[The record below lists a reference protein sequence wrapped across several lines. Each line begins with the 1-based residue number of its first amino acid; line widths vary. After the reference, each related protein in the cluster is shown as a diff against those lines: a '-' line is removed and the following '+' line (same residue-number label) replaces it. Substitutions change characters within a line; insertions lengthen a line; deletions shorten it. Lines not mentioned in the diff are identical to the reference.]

1 MHNHCS
7 PWRRSNWPKYNFTV
21 FTTFPAHET
30 IILAWLNPVPQCDCS
45 YSELSAGERLLRWLN
60 RRIEAKISMWD
71 SQSSCNLCEKRC
83 ALVEVGQCEVQV
95 SDCRG
100 RRADNGGAERG
111 FRGNNSDKVRS
122 QQRINKDLLPS
133 WLQILK
139 DNERFLFYSWALIM
153 RLNRTTTGQHMD
165 VCAWNTGKKACR
177 HTLIDTH
184 TAQNINLVL

>member
-1 MHNHCS
+1 MG
-7 PWRRSNWPKYNFTV
+7 K
-21 FTTFPAHET
+21 
-30 IILAWLNPVPQCDCS
+30 NPVPQCDCS

-133 WLQILK
+133 WLQIFKRQREVPLLFMSVNNETEQNRFYEQLR
-139 DNERFLFYSWALIM
+139 DNTWMYVCGTEERKHA
-153 RLNRTTTGQHMD
+153 
-165 VCAWNTGKKACR
+165 
-177 HTLIDTH
+177 DTPW
-184 TAQNINLVL
+184 

>member
-1 MHNHCS
+1 MG
-7 PWRRSNWPKYNFTV
+7 K
-21 FTTFPAHET
+21 
-30 IILAWLNPVPQCDCS
+30 NPVPQCDCS